1 MGAIMPKILPPTTTN
16 AIVLPTS
23 REFGRRSC
31 DSEKLSDVVD
41 AIPVS
46 VIERPKGESA
56 TIQRKWH
63 GEDGRACDH
72 CDCDCDCDS
81 VALRKIAV
89 SSGLNSISVI
99 TAAA

>member
-1 MGAIMPKILPPTTTN
+1 MPNILPPTTTN
-16 AIVLPTS
+16 AIAVPTS
-23 REFGRRSC
+23 REFGSRSC
-31 DSEKLSDVVD
+31 NSEISDVVD

-46 VIERPKGESA
+46 VIERPKGGSA
-56 TIQRKWH
+56 TIRRKWH

-72 CDCDCDCDS
+72 CDCDS

>member
-1 MGAIMPKILPPTTTN
+1 MGAVMPKILPPTTTN
-16 AIVLPTS
+16 AIVLATS
-23 REFGRRSC
+23 REFERRSC
-31 DSEKLSDVVD
+31 NSEKLSDVVD

-46 VIERPKGESA
+46 VIERPKGGSA
-56 TIQRKWH
+56 TIRRKWH

-72 CDCDCDCDS
+72 CDCDS
-81 VALRKIAV
+81 VTLRKIAV

>member
-46 VIERPKGESA
+46 VIERPKGGSA
-56 TIQRKWH
+56 TIRRKWH

-72 CDCDCDCDS
+72 CDCDS
-81 VALRKIAV
+81 LALRKIAV